1 MVETQSSL
9 PLSAVKLG
17 LGQPDYLD
25 YRALSAVD
33 AHRRLGEEVRAQVHH
48 ILARKFRELA
58 PEALAG
64 QVCLARY
71 CRGALHRKMEQAGD
85 EIRRAALEEYL
96 ACLAAWTQGAALADF
111 DAQGLREMRVQGLP
125 LSGDDLAYLLQ
136 NDDAGCQTGLWRAA
150 DGTVFFW
157 HTEEDR
163 EPLGARFDRLRL
175 MAFSVT
181 DQEGRPIP
189 VVAFIYPDL
198 LPGPAFAWR
207 SDNYV
212 QAVDS
217 IGLKPKAPA
226 SGILAN
232 IATWV
237 TLRLGQSADLDET
250 IRYLRPFA
258 DGYALNAAYAD
269 GRSAWGRKVE
279 FAGEHAHSYRL
290 GEAPGSLLYQVN
302 MFSDP
307 TASMARLHEALEPG
321 KRRRLEERLS
331 RAEAWL
337 QALPPEADA
346 WAAVFGF
353 LCSQEGG
360 DYACA
365 NGDVKAY
372 LIAQCAP
379 GRLQVSV
386 GAGPALAE
394 DKPEIFELAA

>member
-9 PLSAVKLG
+9 PLPAVKHA

-25 YRALSAVD
+25 YRTLDPVD
-33 AHRRLGEEVRAQVHH
+33 AHRRLGEQVRAQVHH
-48 ILARKFRELA
+48 ILARKFRELT
-58 PEALAG
+58 PEALAQ
-64 QVCLARY
+64 QVRLARY
-71 CRGALHRKMEQAGD
+71 CRVALRRKLEQAGE
-85 EIRRAALEEYL
+85 EIRRAALEEYVT
-96 ACLAAWTQGAALADF
+96 CLGAWTQGAELAAF
-111 DAQGLREMRVQGLP
+111 DVEGLRETRVQGLP
-125 LSGDDLAYLLQ
+125 LSGDDLAYMLQ
-136 NDDAGCQTGLWRAA
+136 DDDAGCQTGLWRAA
-150 DGTVFFW
+150 DGTVFLW

-181 DQEGRPIP
+181 DHGRPTHI
-189 VVAFIYPDL
+189 VAFIYPDL
-198 LPGPAFAWR
+198 LPGSAFSWR

-217 IGLKPKAPA
+217 LNLKSRAPA

-250 IRYLRPFA
+250 IRYLGPFA

-269 GRSAWGRKVE
+269 GRAAWGRKAE
-279 FAGEHAHSYRL
+279 FAGAYTHSYRL
-290 GEAPGSLLYQVN
+290 GEAPGSFLYQVN
-302 MFSDP
+302 KFSDP
-307 TASMARLHEALEPG
+307 TASIARLYEAVEPE
-321 KRRRLEERLS
+321 KRQRLEERLS
-331 RAEAWL
+331 RAEDWL
-337 QALPPEADA
+337 RALRPEADVP
-346 WAAVFGF
+346 AALLDF

-372 LIAQCAP
+372 LIAQCAVN
-379 GRLQVSV
+379 RFQVSV
-386 GAGPALAE
+386 GAGPALADDE
-394 DKPEIFELAA
+394 PEIFQFAV